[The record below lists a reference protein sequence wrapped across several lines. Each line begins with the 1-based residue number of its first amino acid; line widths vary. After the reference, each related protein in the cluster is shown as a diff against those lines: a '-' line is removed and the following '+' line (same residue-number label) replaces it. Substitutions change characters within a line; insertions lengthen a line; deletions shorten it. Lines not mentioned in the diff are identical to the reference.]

1 MKVIIILG
9 ATLVSIVILFL
20 ISYNFDTGFW
30 GDTPYVSNSY
40 YVFHPHPDDTC
51 EELIFKFNLYH
62 PNGTN
67 PIKFEVLNEIQKRGC
82 N

>member
-1 MKVIIILG
+1 MILAIVG
-9 ATLVSIVILFL
+9 IACLVTLIS
-20 ISYNFDTGFW
+20 ISYNFETGFW
-30 GDTPYVSNSY
+30 GDTPYVSGSY

-51 EELIFKFNLYH
+51 EELTSKFNLFH

-67 PIKFEVLNEIQKRGC
+67 PIKFEIQDEIQNRGC